1 MLLQCRIFRRKKSC
15 HIGYVIGVID
25 GILWR
30 ISQYTEKSFLIYRA
44 EVGEYL
50 CLQILYRQVCGNL
63 YSSFGLDKYFFI
75 AIIVK
80 TKIIVY
86 FCNCYL

>member
-1 MLLQCRIFRRKKSC
+1 MPDFSSKKSC
-15 HIGYVIGVID
+15 HIECVIGVID

-30 ISQYTEKSFLIYRA
+30 ISQYTEKSFLIYHA

>member
-1 MLLQCRIFRRKKSC
+1 MPDFSSKKKGC
-15 HIGYVIGVID
+15 HIEYGD

-50 CLQILYRQVCGNL
+50 CLQRVYRQVCGNL
-63 YSSFGLDKYFFI
+63 YSSLSLDKYFFI
-75 AIIVK
+75 ATIVK
-80 TKIIVY
+80 TKIIMY
-86 FCNCYL
+86 FCSCYL